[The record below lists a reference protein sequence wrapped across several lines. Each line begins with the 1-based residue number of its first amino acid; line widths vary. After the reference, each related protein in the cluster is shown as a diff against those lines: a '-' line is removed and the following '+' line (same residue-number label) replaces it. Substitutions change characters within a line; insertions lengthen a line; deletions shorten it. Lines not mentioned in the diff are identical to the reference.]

1 MFMPRKRGIVK
12 IHEVDSQMFR
22 RVSEHVIFTEM
33 YFFNHRQVLR
43 LNRIPKGYFQL

>member
-1 MFMPRKRGIVK
+1 MFTPGKLGIVK
-12 IHEVDSQMFR
+12 IHEVDTQMFP

-33 YFFNHRQVLR
+33 YFFNHGQVLR